1 MRLGFSHLGEHT
13 FRDHFTDIVN
23 LLSPCY
29 LWIES
34 TRHFLRS
41 QNYIT
46 FCKFLMN
53 EWNSTNGVLVTLT
66 TDDLVRTIRY
76 GDKKL
81 NNDFNFNSNILF
93 LTFFVVF
100 HHKIRV
106 FIIFSSFFD
115 EVSNFRN
122 RILTY
127 QKRELVVSNCQW
139 NCIYVYNKATI
150 YLDDWSYQKISC
162 RRQGLLSQWKYNSCT
177 KFFIKTTGQ

>member
-1 MRLGFSHLGEHT
+1 
-13 FRDHFTDIVN
+13 
-23 LLSPCY
+23 
-29 LWIES
+29 
-34 TRHFLRS
+34 
-41 QNYIT
+41 
-46 FCKFLMN
+46 MN
-53 EWNSTNGVLVTLT
+53 EIVQMATT

-100 HHKIRV
+100 NHKICV

-127 QKRELVVSNCQW
+127 QK
-139 NCIYVYNKATI
+139 T
-150 YLDDWSYQKISC
+150 
-162 RRQGLLSQWKYNSCT
+162 
-177 KFFIKTTGQ
+177 